1 MSSMYTAGLR
11 VDIAVSK
18 VRKYATRESGDTLEV
33 IERPLGGISLVLADG
48 QRSGR
53 SAKHIANMVVRKV
66 VALLA
71 EGVRDGA
78 AARAASDYLYAE
90 RGGRVQATLN
100 ILSVDMDTR
109 TLVITR
115 NNPLPVF
122 ILRHDELLR
131 LADETPPV
139 GLRRHTRP
147 RVEEFPL
154 EAGLWALMFT
164 DGLAHAGVR
173 LGRTWD
179 PGERFAVHATAP
191 QATPRTVAD
200 ALMAEALELDA
211 GRATDDI
218 SIVVL
223 AVAPHTGDRPPIRD
237 MDMRL
242 PLV

>member
-1 MSSMYTAGLR
+1 MYTAGLR
-11 VDIAVSK
+11 VDLAVSK

-33 IERPLGGISLVLADG
+33 IERPLGGLSLVLADG

-71 EGVRDGA
+71 DGVRDGA

-100 ILSVDMDTR
+100 ILSIDMDTR

-122 ILRHDELLR
+122 VLRGDALLR
-131 LADETPPV
+131 LEAPTTPV

-147 RVEEFPL
+147 VVEEFPL

-173 LGRTWD
+173 TGRTWD
-179 PGERFAVHATAP
+179 PGAPFAHYARQP
-191 QATPRTVAD
+191 HATPRTVAD
-200 ALMAEALELDA
+200 ALMADALDLDA
-211 GRATDDI
+211 GRAADDI

-223 AVAPHTGDRPPIRD
+223 HITHHPGDRPPIRD

>member
-1 MSSMYTAGLR
+1 MALYTRGVRL
-11 VDIAVSK
+11 DIAVSK

-33 IERPLGGISLVLADG
+33 IERPLGGLSLVLADG

-78 AARAASDYLYAE
+78 AARAAADYLYAE

-122 ILRHDELLR
+122 VLRQGHLLR
-131 LADETPPV
+131 LAQETPPV
-139 GLRRHTRP
+139 GLRRHVRP

-154 EAGLWALMFT
+154 EVGLWALMFT
-164 DGLAHAGVR
+164 DGLANAGLR
-173 LGRTWD
+173 TGHTWD
-179 PGERFAVHATAP
+179 PGEAFARHARQP
-191 QATPRTVAD
+191 QATPRQVAD
-200 ALMAEALELDA
+200 ALMGAALELDA
-211 GRATDDI
+211 GRPVDDI

-223 AVAPHTGDRPPIRD
+223 AVAEHAADQPPIRD

>member
-1 MSSMYTAGLR
+1 MYTAGLR
-11 VDIAVSK
+11 TDIAVSK

-33 IERPLGGISLVLADG
+33 IERPLGGVSVVLADG

-53 SAKHIANMVVRKV
+53 SAKHIATMVVRKV

-78 AARAASDYLYAE
+78 AARAAADYLYAE

-100 ILSVDMDTR
+100 ILSVDMASR
-109 TLVITR
+109 TVVITR

-122 ILRHDELLR
+122 VLRAGELQR
-131 LADETPPV
+131 LDAATQPV
-139 GLRRHTRP
+139 GVRRHTRP
-147 RVEEFPL
+147 WVGEFPL
-154 EAGLWALMFT
+154 EAGLWVLMFT

-179 PGERFAVHATAP
+179 PGARFAHHARA
-191 QATPRTVAD
+191 ASASPRTVAD

-211 GRATDDI
+211 GRAGDDI

-223 AVAPHTGDRPPIRD
+223 RLAPHPGHEPPIRV
-237 MDMRL
+237 MDMHL

>member
-1 MSSMYTAGLR
+1 MNAMYTAGLR
-11 VDIAVSK
+11 IDIAVSK

-66 VALLA
+66 LTLLA

-100 ILSVDMDTR
+100 ILSVDMASR
-109 TLVITR
+109 TVVITR

-122 ILRHDELLR
+122 VLRAGTLLR
-131 LADETPPV
+131 LEDETPPV

-154 EAGLWALMFT
+154 EVGLWVLMFT

-173 LGRTWD
+173 TGRQWD
-179 PGERFAVHATAP
+179 PGARFARHARTAG
-191 QATPRTVAD
+191 ATPRRVAD
-200 ALMAEALELDA
+200 ALMAEALDLDE
-211 GRATDDI
+211 GRAADDI

-223 AVAPHTGDRPPIRD
+223 SVAEHPGHRPPIRD